1 MVYSTIT
8 LTSKK
13 EQMKKYRLQYFIPVV
28 ALFLLFACKKSDG
41 VTNQPYTSYG
51 TAGNNGQLKIN
62 IAYAYTVNLTN
73 ALIKLNNVTVSGLVA
88 GRTPFPGGGYNTAGS
103 NFALYFAVPVGANT
117 VSVVIPKV
125 GTNVDS
131 IVLYNTTVTIADNSP
146 YTLHI
151 ADTLVSSTVNN
162 TKSVL
167 VKNLIPNVD
176 TGRVLYRFV
185 NLMPN
190 VPSLDLYL
198 NGILIKG
205 GVAYL
210 AASDT
215 FSVRTGVNAPGY
227 TSAAAPIWAIRP
239 AGAASTTTALASYNA
254 STAPLSSQFVFTVF
268 GMGYSGSAAPR
279 NPFVCFTVD
288 KNQ

>member
-1 MVYSTIT
+1 
-8 LTSKK
+8 L
-13 EQMKKYRLQYFIPVV
+13 V
-28 ALFLLFACKKSDG
+28 ALFLLYACKKSDG
-41 VTNQPYTSYG
+41 VTNQPYTAYG

-88 GRTPFPGGGYNTAGS
+88 GRTPFPGGGFNTAEAIS
-103 NFALYFAVPVGANT
+103 PSILPYRREANT

-131 IVLYNTTVTIADNSP
+131 IVLYNTTVTIPDNSP

-190 VPSLDLYL
+190 VPSVDLYL
-198 NGILIKG
+198 NGI
-205 GVAYL
+205 
-210 AASDT
+210 
-215 FSVRTGVNAPGY
+215 
-227 TSAAAPIWAIRP
+227 
-239 AGAASTTTALASYNA
+239 
-254 STAPLSSQFVFTVF
+254 
-268 GMGYSGSAAPR
+268 
-279 NPFVCFTVD
+279 
-288 KNQ
+288 